1 MERESNYYD
10 VPVELK
16 DNVDRILTRSFY
28 NSIYVENGSV
38 YTFET
43 NADEYAFSKVL
54 ERAKAEKRADDKFK
68 DKPVTRVYVTEKE
81 YENDWFVDAL
91 LATYGMTRDDLTII

>member
-28 NSIYVENGSV
+28 NSIFIKNGSV

-54 ERAKAEKRADDKFK
+54 ERAKAEKKADEKFK
-68 DKPVTRVYVTEKE
+68 DRAVTAVYVTEKE

-91 LATYGMTRDDLTII
+91 LATYGMTRDNLRII